1 MTTVVLPG
9 VLRQHAD
16 GAGTVDVELATG
28 ATVGDLLDELARRHP
43 ALARRVRDERG
54 ELRRFVNVYVDGT
67 DARADGGLAAPV
79 PTGAEVLILPSI
91 AGG

>member
-1 MTTVVLPG
+1 MTRVVLPG

-16 GAGTVDVELATG
+16 GASAIDLDLPDG
-28 ATVGDLLDELARRHP
+28 ATVADLLDGLAVRHP
-43 ALARRVRDERG
+43 GLARRVRDEQG

-67 DARADGGLAAPV
+67 DARAGGGLAASV
-79 PTGAEVLILPSI
+79 PASAEVLILPSI

>member
-1 MTTVVLPG
+1 MPRVVLPG

-16 GAGTVDVELATG
+16 GASALDVDLPDG
-28 ATVGDLLDELARRHP
+28 ASVADLLDCLTARHPGLARRI
-43 ALARRVRDERG
+43 RDEHG

-67 DARADGGLAAPV
+67 DARVGGGLTASV
-79 PTGAEVLILPSI
+79 PANAEVLILPSI

>member
-1 MTTVVLPG
+1 MSRVVLPG

-16 GAGTVDVELATG
+16 GASAIDLELPDG
-28 ATVGDLLDELARRHP
+28 ATVADLLDDLAGRYP

-54 ELRRFVNVYVDGT
+54 ELRRFVNIYVDGT

-79 PTGAEVLILPSI
+79 PASAEVLILPSI